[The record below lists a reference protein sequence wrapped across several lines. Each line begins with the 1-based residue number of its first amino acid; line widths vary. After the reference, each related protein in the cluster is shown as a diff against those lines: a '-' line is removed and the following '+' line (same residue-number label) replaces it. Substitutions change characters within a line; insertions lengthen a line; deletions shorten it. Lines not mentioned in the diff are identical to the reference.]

1 MTDTMKIASNK
12 TDANFETGMKHL
24 GLTEREIQILRQL
37 VLGKLDKEIS
47 IDFMI
52 SIRTVNHHVSRIILK
67 LEATNRTHAVAKAL
81 LTKQVEMRASDNALR
96 VIGRRLEEREK
107 MAQVIA
113 SNRPESVGGER
124 RG

>member
-1 MTDTMKIASNK
+1 MTDTMNIANNK

-81 LTKQVEMRASDNALR
+81 LTKQVEMRASDNAIR
-96 VIGRRLEEREK
+96 SRLDEREK

-113 SNRPESVGGER
+113 SNRPESAGGER